1 MVTMGRASVIFLIR
15 AVAVVGA
22 VIVIDQLCVEPFRG
36 NLLLRDIEQR
46 SARAQTLEPARAKA
60 LAHSNLHDLDTGAR
74 GRRLD
79 PEWYLLYGTNCEIVE
94 RWSDAADAYTRA
106 LQIDQRPEIYVN
118 RGLVML
124 HMGAA
129 DAAVADLATAARFD
143 PNIVDQLEGELRARV
158 AAAARRR

>member
-1 MVTMGRASVIFLIR
+1 MWQVSAIALRVA
-15 AVAVVGA
+15 AVAIA
-22 VIVIDQLCVEPFRG
+22 ALAFDQLCVEPYRG
-36 NLLLRDIEQR
+36 NLLLRDIEAR
-46 SARAQTLEPARAKA
+46 SDRAQQLDGARAKE
-60 LAHSNLHDLDTGAR
+60 LAHANLHDLDTGAS

-94 RWSDAADAYTRA
+94 RWSDAAEAYTNA
-106 LQIDQRPEIYVN
+106 LAIDRRPEIYVN

-143 PNIVDQLEGELRARV
+143 PTIVDQLEGELRARV
-158 AAAARRR
+158 VAAARRR

>member
-1 MVTMGRASVIFLIR
+1 MMWRASVIFLIR
-15 AVAVVGA
+15 AAAVVGA
-22 VIVIDQLCVEPFRG
+22 VLAIDQLCVQPFRG

-46 SARAQTLEPARAKA
+46 SVLAQTLEPTRAKA
-60 LAHSNLHDLDTGAR
+60 LAHTNLHDLDVGAR

-79 PEWYLLYGTNCEIVE
+79 PEWYLLYGANCEIVE

-143 PNIVDQLEGELRARV
+143 PTIIEQLDGELRVRV
-158 AAAARRR
+158 AKAAGLR

>member
-1 MVTMGRASVIFLIR
+1 MFRASVILLLR
-15 AVAVVGA
+15 LVAVIGA
-22 VIVIDQLCVEPFRG
+22 VIVIDQLCVQPFRG

-46 SARAQTLEPARAKA
+46 SALAQTLDPIRAKE
-60 LAHSNLHDLDTGAR
+60 LAHTNLHDLDTGAR

-79 PEWYLLYGTNCEIVE
+79 PEWYLLYGANCEIVE
-94 RWSDAADAYTRA
+94 RWSDAADAYSRA

-129 DAAVADLATAARFD
+129 DAAVSDLATAARFD
-143 PNIVDQLEGELRARV
+143 PTIVDQLEGELRARV
-158 AAAARRR
+158 AAAAKRR